1 MKGTEGEGMRG
12 QGGANRRRGNEK
24 RQRGWRGKERRR
36 GDDEEGEDIKEG

>member
-24 RQRGWRGKERRR
+24 RQRGMGRERKKERR
-36 GDDEEGEDIKEG
+36 